1 MSLLL
6 DLAIILYAVNA
17 VLFAALALVY
27 GRTAVSTRAK
37 YAIGLFIFAT
47 LLLVH
52 SAGTSLAYLF
62 LSPYFG
68 DEAVPFMLVM
78 GGVELVGV
86 SALVKI
92 TI

>member
-1 MSLLL
+1 M
-6 DLAIILYAVNA
+6 DLAIVLYTINA
-17 VLFAALALVY
+17 VLFAALALIY

-37 YAIGLFIFAT
+37 YAVGLCIFAT

-52 SAGTSLAYLF
+52 SAGTSLAYL
-62 LSPYFG
+62 LLGSYFG
-68 DEAVPFMLVM
+68 DEAVPFMAAM